1 MSSSPRP
8 PTGPLLQVDG
18 LCRRFEGPQ
27 GRAVLADLDLSLAA
41 GEYVAIMGP
50 SGSGKSTL
58 LNVLGGLLRPDA
70 GVVRLEGTD
79 LATLPDAAL
88 TRLRRRRIGFVFQAF
103 HLLPHL
109 SAAHNIAL
117 PLQLDGVPRPQALQR
132 AAQLLEQVGLGGR
145 RDALPGELSGGEV
158 QRVAVARALAHRPAL
173 VLADEP
179 TGNLDHGIGLR
190 VLALLREQLG
200 EAGGSGLLVTHSL
213 EAARTADRI
222 LMLRDGRLWPWD
234 GEGR

>member
-1 MSSSPRP
+1 M
-8 PTGPLLQVDG
+8 LQVQA
-18 LCRRFEGPQ
+18 LTKFFRGPQ
-27 GRAVLADLDLSLAA
+27 GRRVLDRLDLTLQP

-58 LNVLGGLLRPDA
+58 LNVLGGLLRADT
-70 GVVRLEGTD
+70 GDITLEGVALNSLD
-79 LATLPDAAL
+79 DSAL

-109 SAAHNIAL
+109 SAAQNIAL
-117 PLQLDGVPRPQALQR
+117 PLQLDGIERKSAMAR
-132 AAQLLEQVGLGGR
+132 AEHLLEQVGLGDR
-145 RDALPGELSGGEV
+145 HAALPGELSGGEV
-158 QRVAVARALAHRPAL
+158 QRVAVARALAHQPAL

-190 VLALLREQLG
+190 VLSLLRAQLS
-200 EAGGSGLLVTHSL
+200 ATGGSGLLVTHSL

-222 LMLRDGRLWPWD
+222 LVLENGVLHAWQ
-234 GEGR
+234 GETG